1 MDQTL
6 IETRDLGMSYGK
18 VRALDGVCVNIARG
32 EFVAIM
38 GRSGSG
44 KSTFMNLL
52 GCLDR
57 PGSGSY
63 RFDGLDVTTL
73 SDDALAGLRN
83 RRIGFV
89 FQSFRLLPR
98 ATALENVA
106 LPLMYAGQSRRVR
119 IARARTLLETIGL
132 GDRVDHTPAEL
143 SGGQQQRVAIA
154 RALANSPSLVLAD
167 EPTGSLDTRSGAEIM
182 DIFDTL
188 NRSGL
193 TIVVVTHDET
203 VARRAGRILHFQDG
217 RLLTGGEREPHA
229 GHGIRL
235 VSGGMR

>member
-1 MDQTL
+1 MQPML
-6 IETRDLGMSYGK
+6 IETRDLGMSYRG
-18 VRALDGVCVNIARG
+18 VRALDGVCVEIARG

-57 PGSGSY
+57 PSSGSY
-63 RFDGLDVTTL
+63 RFDGIDVTSL
-73 SDDALAGLRN
+73 DDNALAGLRN

-89 FQSFRLLPR
+89 FQSFRLLAR
-98 ATALENVA
+98 ASALENVA
-106 LPLMYAGQSRRVR
+106 LPLMYAGQPRDVR
-119 IARARTLLETIGL
+119 SARARTLLETMGL
-132 GDRVDHTPAEL
+132 GARLDHTPAQL

-154 RALANSPSLVLAD
+154 RALANSPTLILAD
-167 EPTGSLDTRSGAEIM
+167 EPTGSLDTASGAEIM

-188 NRSGL
+188 NRSGF

-203 VARRAGRILHFQDG
+203 VARRAHRILHFQDG
-217 RLLTGGEREPHA
+217 RLTPGDGRESR
-229 GHGIRL
+229 GSLRL
-235 VSGGMR
+235 VTGDTR

>member
-1 MDQTL
+1 MQPML
-6 IETRDLGMSYGK
+6 IETRDLGMSYGG
-18 VRALDGVCVNIARG
+18 VRALDGVCVEIARG

-57 PGSGSY
+57 PSSGSY
-63 RFDGLDVTTL
+63 RFDGIDVTSL
-73 SDDALAGLRN
+73 NANALAGLRN

-89 FQSFRLLPR
+89 FQSFRLLAR
-98 ATALENVA
+98 ASALENVA
-106 LPLMYAGQSRRVR
+106 LPLMYAGQPRDVR
-119 IARARTLLETIGL
+119 SARARTLLETMGL
-132 GDRVDHTPAEL
+132 GDRLDHTPSEL

-154 RALANSPSLVLAD
+154 RALANSPTLILAD
-167 EPTGSLDTRSGAEIM
+167 EPTGSLDTTSGAEIM

-188 NRSGL
+188 NRSGF

-203 VARRAGRILHFQDG
+203 VARRAHRILHFQDG
-217 RLLTGGEREPHA
+217 RLTPGDSRESR
-229 GHGIRL
+229 GSLRL
-235 VSGGMR
+235 VTGDAR

>member
-1 MDQTL
+1 ML
-6 IETRDLGMSYGK
+6 IETRDLGMSYSGL
-18 VRALDGVCVNIARG
+18 RALDGVCVEIARG

-57 PGSGSY
+57 PSAGSY
-63 RFDGLDVTTL
+63 RFDGIDVTSL
-73 SDDALAGLRN
+73 NDNALAGLRN

-89 FQSFRLLPR
+89 FQSFRLLAR
-98 ATALENVA
+98 ASALENVA
-106 LPLMYAGQSRRVR
+106 LPLMYAGQPRDARS
-119 IARARTLLETIGL
+119 ARARTLLETIGL
-132 GDRVDHTPAEL
+132 GDRLDHTPAEL

-154 RALANSPSLVLAD
+154 RALANSPTLILAD
-167 EPTGSLDTRSGAEIM
+167 EPTGSLDTASGAEIM

-188 NRSGL
+188 NRAGF

-203 VARRAGRILHFQDG
+203 VARRAHRILHFQDG
-217 RLLTGGEREPHA
+217 RLTPGDGRESR
-229 GHGIRL
+229 GSLRL
-235 VSGGMR
+235 VTGDTR

>member
-1 MDQTL
+1 MQPML
-6 IETRDLGMSYGK
+6 IETRDLGMSYGG
-18 VRALDGVCVNIARG
+18 VRALDGVCVEIARG

-57 PGSGSY
+57 PSAGSY
-63 RFDGLDVTTL
+63 RFDGIDVTSL
-73 SDDALAGLRN
+73 NDNALAGLRN

-89 FQSFRLLPR
+89 FQSFRLLAR
-98 ATALENVA
+98 ASALENVA
-106 LPLMYAGQSRRVR
+106 LPLMYAGQPRDARS
-119 IARARTLLETIGL
+119 ARARTLLETIGL
-132 GDRVDHTPAEL
+132 GDRLDHTPAEL

-154 RALANSPSLVLAD
+154 RALANSPTLILAD
-167 EPTGSLDTRSGAEIM
+167 EPTGSLDTASGAEIM

-188 NRSGL
+188 NRSGF

-203 VARRAGRILHFQDG
+203 VARRAHRILHFQDG
-217 RLLTGGEREPHA
+217 RLTPGDGRESR
-229 GHGIRL
+229 GSLRL
-235 VSGGMR
+235 VTGDTR

>member
-1 MDQTL
+1 MQPKL
-6 IETRDLGMSYGK
+6 IETRDLGMSYGG
-18 VRALDGVCVNIARG
+18 VRALDGVCVEIARG

-57 PGSGSY
+57 PSAGSY
-63 RFDGLDVTTL
+63 RFDGIDVTSL
-73 SDDALAGLRN
+73 NANELAGLRN

-89 FQSFRLLPR
+89 FQSFRLLAR
-98 ATALENVA
+98 ASALENVA
-106 LPLMYAGQSRRVR
+106 LPWMYAGQPRDMRS
-119 IARARTLLETIGL
+119 ARARTLLETLGL
-132 GDRVDHTPAEL
+132 GDRLDHTPAEL

-154 RALANSPSLVLAD
+154 RALANSPTLILAD
-167 EPTGSLDTRSGAEIM
+167 EPTGSLDTASGAEIM

-188 NRSGL
+188 NRSGF

-203 VARRAGRILHFQDG
+203 VARRAHRILHFQDG
-217 RLLTGGEREPHA
+217 RLTPGDGRESR
-229 GHGIRL
+229 GSLRL
-235 VSGGMR
+235 VTGETR

>member
-1 MDQTL
+1 MQPML
-6 IETRDLGMSYGK
+6 IETRDLGMSYGA
-18 VRALDGVCVNIARG
+18 VRALDGVCVEIARG

-57 PGSGSY
+57 PSAGSY
-63 RFDGLDVTTL
+63 HFDGIDVTSL
-73 SDDALAGLRN
+73 DDNALAGLRN

-89 FQSFRLLPR
+89 FQSFRLLAR
-98 ATALENVA
+98 ASALENVA
-106 LPLMYAGQSRRVR
+106 LPLMYAGQPRDVR
-119 IARARTLLETIGL
+119 STRARTLLETMGL
-132 GDRVDHTPAEL
+132 GDRLDHTPAEL

-154 RALANSPSLVLAD
+154 RALANSPTLILAD
-167 EPTGSLDTRSGAEIM
+167 EPTGSLDTASGAEIM

-188 NRSGL
+188 NRSGF

-203 VARRAGRILHFQDG
+203 VARRAHRILHFQDG
-217 RLLTGGEREPHA
+217 RLTPEDGRES
-229 GHGIRL
+229 HGSLRL
-235 VSGGMR
+235 VTGDTR